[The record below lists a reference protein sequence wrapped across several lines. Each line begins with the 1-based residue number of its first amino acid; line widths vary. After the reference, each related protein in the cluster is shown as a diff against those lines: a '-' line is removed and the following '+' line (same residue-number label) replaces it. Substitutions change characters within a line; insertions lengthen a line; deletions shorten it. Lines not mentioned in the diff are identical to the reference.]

1 MILHKYSKKGEKT
14 GMEVTPYSYSTT
26 DIALISSMLGV
37 WFFVVLLL
45 SVFMIVC
52 QWKIFA
58 KAGEDG
64 WKALIP
70 FYNSYIL
77 YKIVWGN
84 GWFVLLNLL
93 VLVPLIGWLIVFVI
107 SIKLCIDIA
116 KKFGKSTAFG
126 VGLVLIPY
134 VFYAILAFGQAKYQR
149 FPNVDISGKAKMV
162 SKTDVQAKE
171 ELRQKLS
178 QRQGN
183 DNHKSP
189 FES

>member
-1 MILHKYSKKGEKT
+1 MG
-14 GMEVTPYSYSTT
+14 VTPYSYSTT

-52 QWKIFA
+52 QWKIFD

-77 YKIVWGN
+77 YKIIWGN

-107 SIKLCIDIA
+107 SIKLCIDMA

-126 VGLVLIPY
+126 VGLVLVPY

-149 FPNVDISGKAKMV
+149 FSNVDTSGKAKMV
-162 SKTDVQAKE
+162 SKTDVQAKD